1 VNARHTNEE
10 EPVVNKTELVEQIAE
25 RAELSRSEAESAV
38 DAALK
43 TIEEQ
48 LARGGEITLTGFG
61 KFHVADR
68 GARMGRNPQTGAP
81 IEIKASRVP
90 RFSAGSKLKQVVN
103 T

>member
-1 VNARHTNEE
+1 VTKQEFIDRVADRTNLS
-10 EPVVNKTELVEQIAE
+10 KRDATEAVEAVLGTIQS
-25 RAELSRSEAESAV
+25 ELRS
-38 DAALK
+38 
-43 TIEEQ
+43 
-48 LARGGEITLTGFG
+48 GGEISFTGFG

-68 GARMGRNPQTGAP
+68 GARTGRNPQTGAP